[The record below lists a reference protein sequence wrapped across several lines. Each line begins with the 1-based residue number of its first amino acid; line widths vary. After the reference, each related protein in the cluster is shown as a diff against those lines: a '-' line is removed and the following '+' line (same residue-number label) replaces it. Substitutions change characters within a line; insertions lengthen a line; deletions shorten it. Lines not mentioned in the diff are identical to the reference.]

1 MLDPDNR
8 SMLDPEELAW
18 LDEQMRGG
26 FRHLLVGTSLPF
38 LLSPGLHHL
47 EAWDEALVEGTWGRR
62 GVRFGEWLRQTVD
75 LEHWGA
81 FQHGFGE
88 VAEMAL
94 SVAYG
99 ERGPAPES
107 VTFLS
112 GDVHHSYVS
121 EVSRVEGRSG
131 PRSRIVQAVCSPIR
145 NPLARSMRF
154 ATAFLSYGLAGPM
167 GAVAAR
173 SAHVPEPPFRWGLVK
188 GPWFDN
194 NIAVLEDQPSEG
206 LRLAWYTGV
215 VEDGDHE
222 NPRLSE
228 VSSVTI
234 TPGPPARRDRLGGP
248 VLGRVVSRVSRS
260 VERRR
265 RRSAGGSPPPR

>member
-1 MLDPDNR
+1 M
-8 SMLDPEELAW
+8 
-18 LDEQMRGG
+18 
-26 FRHLLVGTSLPF
+26 
-38 LLSPGLHHL
+38 
-47 EAWDEALVEGTWGRR
+47 
-62 GVRFGEWLRQTVD
+62 
-75 LEHWGA
+75 
-81 FQHGFGE
+81 
-88 VAEMAL
+88 
-94 SVAYG
+94 
-99 ERGPAPES
+99 
-107 VTFLS
+107 
-112 GDVHHSYVS
+112 
-121 EVSRVEGRSG
+121 
-131 PRSRIVQAVCSPIR
+131 QAVCSPIR
-145 NPLARSMRF
+145 NPLPRSMRF

-215 VEDGDHE
+215 VEDGEHE